1 MFAQIFEITL
11 MNLRNLPARIGSSS
25 VIVVGI
31 AGVVAVLIG
40 VLSMAAGF
48 TAALE
53 GSSMPGRAIVLR
65 DGSNNELS
73 SGISVEEF
81 NILARMEGVKLASDE
96 LYVVAD
102 VPKRDTGTPANLVI
116 RGMRQ
121 AGIDVR
127 PEMHLVQGRL
137 FEAGKGEIIVGV
149 KAASEFA
156 GLSLG
161 DVVEFRESGW
171 TVVGTFT
178 TGGSAYES
186 EVWADLPVAQTSF
199 RRGGTLSSARVLL
212 EDPSA
217 AVSVNKRIQA
227 DPRLDI
233 ALTTEEEFFAGQSED
248 RSELINTFGYAVAAI
263 MAIGAVFA
271 ALNTMYSAV
280 SARTVEI
287 ATLRALGFSNVPV
300 VVSVMIEA
308 IFLALVGGLV
318 GGILVYLLFDGY
330 TASTLNNASFSQV
343 AFDFAVTGELM
354 MLGIAWALGLGLVGG
369 LFPAV
374 RAARLPITVALRG
387 E

>member
-217 AVSVNKRIQA
+217 AVSVNERIQA